1 MAPSATALALCVA
14 LFLTRRTDG
23 EMLEGPTDVRFV
35 AEIAHHLLRW
45 EPGHNARS
53 DVRYEVE
60 HRVYGTNF
68 SWMATPNCRN
78 ISELSCDLTYYTLD
92 PALRYYARV
101 RAVARNHT
109 SPWQRT
115 NSFSPR
121 EASLRLSGQSLSLTG
136 NTIHVQLQLLLRA
149 GNLTVKYDDVQKH
162 TRRYW
167 VYVRRAQDNRT
178 YKVLKTTPE
187 FNITN
192 LFWDTEYCISVEP
205 DVASRRIHATRTD
218 EHCVAIGGR
227 DSKWRGSQGRGGL
240 VGCGSWGAGVRTRVA
255 APCCRCRAFMPCAL
269 GTLPAPSHP
278 GTSSL
283 AGSAELVLSIVS
295 SSFITLLLL
304 GLLGALLVCTYIK
317 KPVRPPS
324 VLKSFIKQSSLW
336 MEQESSSSGSPDA
349 DPIQQLFLCQK
360 EPQQDSSPCGSAGTA
375 QLPLEKGWRLPA
387 WPEDQLCL
395 LGPGAVGRGDS
406 SCTSTDSGICLHTS
420 SSELSCSSSPEP
432 QGYKRQLPTG
442 DDSGV
447 GLENICPGP
456 TGSSSSG
463 TASPAVAG
471 QPCGGEFG
479 LSPAAGQDV
488 QQAVEFR
495 GYLQQSKGTVEPRQ
509 DPARGVPFS
518 GCAGSPQGPGS
529 TDIVLDFECSELAVA
544 KGYLKQSS
552 PEHPH
557 SHAQDLPPWG
567 APQEPTAW
575 DLSSPVGPRAT
586 TLLSYGA
593 PGAPLASKVSP
604 ELLKAPFDLS
614 IFNTDILETLPLISS
629 LSTNKWHT
637 LQINALSLLNGDS
650 KDSRL

>member
-1 MAPSATALALCVA
+1 MARAPCLPLAVA
-14 LFLTRRTDG
+14 VQPRPTLAFGPTG

-45 EPGHNARS
+45 EPGHNPRS

-192 LFWDTEYCISVEP
+192 LFWDTEYCISVE
-205 DVASRRIHATRTD
+205 A
-218 EHCVAIGGR
+218 
-227 DSKWRGSQGRGGL
+227 
-240 VGCGSWGAGVRTRVA
+240 A
-255 APCCRCRAFMPCAL
+255 APW
-269 GTLPAPSHP
+269 
-278 GTSSL
+278 
-283 AGSAELVLSIVS
+283 SAELVLSIVS

-336 MEQESSSSGSPDA
+336 MEQESLSSGSPDA

-360 EPQQDSSPCGSAGTA
+360 EPQQDSSLCGSAGTA

-387 WPEDQLCL
+387 WPKDQLCL
-395 LGPGAVGRGDS
+395 LGLGAVGRGDS

-447 GLENICPGP
+447 GLEKICPGP

-471 QPCGGEFG
+471 QPCGGELG

-509 DPARGVPFS
+509 DPDKGVPFS
-518 GCAGSPQGPGS
+518 GCAGSPQGPSS

-567 APQEPTAW
+567 APQDPTAW

-593 PGAPLASKVSP
+593 PGAPLASKASP